1 MVASTEQW
9 NGCRVVKSSGW
20 WICLQK
26 SLLLCHSTCAGVRNY
41 RFLTLHSPHHLF
53 SLLSYE
59 KEPESLNFIV
69 CQGAT
74 VSVLIHHKRT
84 DDDVVMATSQLVPV
98 TGRIG
103 HLHLIYIQCL
113 NQYSYLCLDH
123 SHRASCLLFME
134 LMQDWFYLGSC
145 CSDDKREGIHRR
157 WWFRWDSDIGQ
168 QRKASEEHIC
178 ATTPSMETH
187 NPPLIC

>member
-74 VSVLIHHKRT
+74 VLVLIHHKCT

-103 HLHLIYIQCL
+103 HLHLIYIPCL

-157 WWFRWDSDIGQ
+157 
-168 QRKASEEHIC
+168 
-178 ATTPSMETH
+178 
-187 NPPLIC
+187 